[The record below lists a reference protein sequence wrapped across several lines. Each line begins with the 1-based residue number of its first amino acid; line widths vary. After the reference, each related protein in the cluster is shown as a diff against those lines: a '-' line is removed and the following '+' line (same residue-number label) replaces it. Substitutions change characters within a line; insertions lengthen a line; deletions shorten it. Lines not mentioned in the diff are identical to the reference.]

1 MLMGFLDILTLVE
14 NYSNNVTQFSALSI
28 NLSVTV

>member
-1 MLMGFLDILTLVE
+1 MLMDFLDILTLVK
-14 NYSNNVTQFSALSI
+14 NYSNNVTQFSELSI